1 VTLNAPQLPR
11 PITLIVN
18 ANSRKGRTAF
28 RAAVAA
34 VKAAGIPLV
43 EGHAVKNKSETLNL
57 LKREVEA
64 GANTVIVGGGD
75 GTLSECAGHLI
86 HTEVAMGVLP
96 LGTGNT
102 FARSIGIPLG
112 LEDAARTIA
121 DGHVQTID
129 VGRVNQQVFLNSV
142 SIGLSCEIAGA
153 LDKRTKRR
161 LGLLSWPVIG
171 ARVIATHHP
180 VVLKI
185 TSEEKSFPVRTHQL
199 LVVNGRYV
207 AGPIAA
213 APQAS
218 VQDSHFDVFVL
229 GGAKKGALARIAW
242 QWLRGTH
249 TLSPEARYFKTQQLR
264 VESTRRALPANVDG
278 DINENTPL
286 EMEVLPGALRVVVP
300 HGFQAQYV

>member
-1 VTLNAPQLPR
+1 VAPNASLLPL
-11 PITLIVN
+11 PITLIIN
-18 ANSRKGRTAF
+18 ANSRKGLIAF
-28 RAAVAA
+28 RSAVAA
-34 VKAAGIPLV
+34 VQAAGIPLR
-43 EGHAVKNKSETLNL
+43 EARAVKSKAETLQL
-57 LKREVEA
+57 LKREVAA
-64 GANTVIVGGGD
+64 GTHTVIVGGGD

-86 HTEVAMGVLP
+86 HTNVAMGVLP

-102 FARSIGIPLG
+102 FARSIGIPL
-112 LEDAARTIA
+112 DMNAAAQTIA
-121 DGHVQTID
+121 HGNVQAID
-129 VGRVNQQVFLNSV
+129 VGRVNGQVFLNSV
-142 SIGLSCEIAGA
+142 SLGLSCEIAGA

-161 LGLLSWPVIG
+161 LGMFSWPIIG

-180 VVLKI
+180 VVLKV

-213 APQAS
+213 APEAS

-229 GGAKKGALARIAW
+229 GGAGKKALARAAW
-242 QWLRGTH
+242 QWLRGQH
-249 TLSPEARYFKTQQLR
+249 TFAPETRYFKTTKLR
-264 VESTRRALPANVDG
+264 VESTRRSLPANVDG

-300 HGFQAQYV
+300 QGFRAEEA